1 MNANFHRLAN
11 RSRCPLLLGPKLQQ
25 RQIHGWPREHVAI
38 HLAQRISLGRENS
51 RAGSLM
57 LGNERGRQLR
67 RGPKREIVAAI
78 VNWKTDS
85 PRRIFGACQNLVI
98 DHVNAARFMTA
109 ASTLQRR
116 ARSAASNAPC
126 AVQLSRIGTPPGFLD
141 IASLPV
147 QLGMPNDSP
156 SQTPCGLTFDHH
168 IPDFGREV
176 SLSAA
181 RLEPS
186 RRRRIFAEWT
196 KFFPRS

>member
-98 DHVNAARFMTA
+98 DPVNAARFMTA

-141 IASLPV
+141 IGSLPV
-147 QLGMPNDSP
+147 QLGMV
-156 SQTPCGLTFDHH
+156 Q
-168 IPDFGREV
+168 
-176 SLSAA
+176 
-181 RLEPS
+181 
-186 RRRRIFAEWT
+186 
-196 KFFPRS
+196 